1 MADTPDVI
9 EQPNDGEP
17 VDWEAKY
24 KAMQQHS
31 REWEKLAKANKG
43 AAEELERM
51 KNAQMSEQEK
61 ANARA
66 DAAEAE
72 LAKFK
77 AEAERMNAAKQIS
90 QETGVPFEF
99 LEFCADEDA
108 MREFAE
114 KYATQNAPTAPR
126 AVGRVIKGGEKPRT
140 NADVFA
146 DFASQ
151 FLH

>member
-1 MADTPDVI
+1 MAETPDVI
-9 EQPNDGEP
+9 EQPNDGES

-66 DAAEAE
+66 DAAEA
-72 LAKFK
+72 
-77 AEAERMNAAKQIS
+77 
-90 QETGVPFEF
+90 
-99 LEFCADEDA
+99 
-108 MREFAE
+108 
-114 KYATQNAPTAPR
+114 
-126 AVGRVIKGGEKPRT
+126 
-140 NADVFA
+140 
-146 DFASQ
+146 
-151 FLH
+151 